1 MKVIAVANP
10 KGGCG
15 KTTICTNLA
24 SYFANWG
31 YSVVVLDADSQSSAI
46 DWALVRSR
54 DLPRIIVIPTPTDQ
68 LLDRLQSAQKTSMAK
83 SVVLLDMP
91 AAFPVELELEI
102 YPYIDVVLI
111 PAIASPIDVR
121 GMVRH
126 VFNLYKHIFDDSKWP
141 ATGVI
146 VNRAKANTH
155 IYKTVVGGFL
165 QKITFPIIGELR
177 DTQNYPAAAQ
187 QGRGIVELP
196 PRQVIKDLL
205 QWKPIVE
212 WLTGTLYPDA
222 EFSWDVVVDNEGG
235 RKKRAS
241 S

>member
-1 MKVIAVANP
+1 MKIVAVANP

-24 SYFANWG
+24 CFLVKWG
-31 YSVVVLDADSQSSAI
+31 YSVVILDVDSQSSAL

-54 DLPRIIVIPTPTDQ
+54 NLTPITVIPAPTDQ
-68 LLDRLQSAQKTSMAK
+68 LLDRLQNAQKTSVPK
-83 SVVLLDMP
+83 TVVLVDMP
-91 AAFPVELELEI
+91 AAFPVEMELEI
-102 YPYIDVVLI
+102 YPYIDAVLI

-126 VFNLYKHIFDDSKWP
+126 VFNLYKHIFDDTKWP

-146 VNRAKANTH
+146 VNRAKINTH

-165 QKITFPIIGELR
+165 QKITFPIVGELR
-177 DTQNYPAAAQ
+177 DTQNYPTAAHL
-187 QGRGIVELP
+187 GKGIVELP
-196 PRQVIKDLL
+196 VRQIIKDLL

-212 WLTGTLYPDA
+212 WLTSTLFPED
-222 EFSWDVVVDNEGG
+222 EFSWDVVGKGN
-235 RKKRAS
+235 RKQES
-241 S
+241 

>member
-24 SYFANWG
+24 SIFAKWG
-31 YSVVVLDADSQSSAI
+31 YSVVVLDADSQSSAM
-46 DWALVRSR
+46 DWALARSR
-54 DLPRIIVIPTPTDQ
+54 DLPRITVIPAPIDQ
-68 LLDRLQSAQKTSMAK
+68 LLDRLQNAQKSSVANT
-83 SVVLLDMP
+83 VVLLDMP
-91 AAFPVELELEI
+91 AAFPVEMELEI
-102 YPYIDVVLI
+102 YPYIDAVLI

-146 VNRAKANTH
+146 VNRAKVNTQ

-165 QKITFPIIGELR
+165 QKITFPIISELR
-177 DTQNYPAAAQ
+177 DTQNYPTAAHE
-187 QGRGIVELP
+187 GKGIVELP
-196 PRQVIKDLL
+196 LRQAIKDLL
-205 QWKPIVE
+205 QWKPIME
-212 WLTGTLYPDA
+212 WLISTLYP
-222 EFSWDVVVDNEGG
+222 EENFSWDVVVGKKEK
-235 RKKRAS
+235 RK
-241 S
+241 

>member
-1 MKVIAVANP
+1 MKIIAVANP

-24 SYFANWG
+24 CFFVKGG
-31 YSVVVLDADSQSSAI
+31 YSVVILDADSQSSAI
-46 DWALVRSR
+46 DWALSRSK
-54 DLPRIIVIPTPTDQ
+54 DLPPITVIPAPIDQ
-68 LLDRLQSAQKTSMAK
+68 LLDRLQNAQKTSVPK
-83 SVVLLDMP
+83 TVVLVDMP
-91 AAFPVELELEI
+91 AAFPVEMELEI
-102 YPYIDVVLI
+102 YPYLDAVII

-126 VFNLYKHIFDDSKWP
+126 VFNLYKHIFDDSNWP

-146 VNRAKANTH
+146 VNRAKINTH

-177 DTQNYPAAAQ
+177 DTQNYPSAAHL
-187 QGRGIVELP
+187 GKGIVELP
-196 PRQVIKDLL
+196 VRQVIKDLL

-212 WLTGTLYPDA
+212 WLTSTLYPEE
-222 EFSWDVVVDNEGG
+222 EFAWDVVVGKDEN
-235 RKKRAS
+235 KK
-241 S
+241 